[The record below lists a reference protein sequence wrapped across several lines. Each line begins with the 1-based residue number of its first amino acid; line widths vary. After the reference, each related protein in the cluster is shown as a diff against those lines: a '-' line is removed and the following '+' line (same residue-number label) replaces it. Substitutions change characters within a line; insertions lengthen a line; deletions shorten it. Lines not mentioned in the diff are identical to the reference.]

1 MSRNAYGRL
10 PLAGNTNLRTDV
22 RHIVEKTPNPTRNR
36 RRRDA
41 VDSSGTDLLGHYLA
55 GIGAYELLD
64 ADDEVRL
71 AQAIEAGDQ
80 ARQRL
85 DSGERLATDER
96 GHLHRKVSE
105 GDAARRRF
113 VEANLRLVVANAR
126 RYAGN
131 DVEMLDLI
139 QEGNL
144 GLITA
149 VEKFDWRRGF
159 KFSTYATWWIRQAM
173 QRARANLS
181 DSIRL
186 PARLH
191 DFVPA
196 VRAASESLQSQ
207 LGRTPTPEQIAEETG
222 IDVSDVEDALRVG
235 STVALESPV
244 GEDGAMLGDF
254 IADLTALQPDG
265 EVEQVLISEALR
277 DALAEL
283 PSLHRR
289 AVELRYGLDTK
300 GAPATM
306 ASVAAEIDVPE
317 HQVKPLLDESL
328 ELLAERLRRFEEMA
342 AA

>member
-1 MSRNAYGRL
+1 M
-10 PLAGNTNLRTDV
+10 
-22 RHIVEKTPNPTRNR
+22 EKTSYSNTKR
-36 RRRDA
+36 RRGDA
-41 VDSSGTDLLGHYLA
+41 NGSSGTDLLGHYLA

-71 AQAIEAGDQ
+71 AQAIEAGDE

-85 DSGERLATDER
+85 ESGEKLETGERTRLQ
-96 GHLHRKVSE
+96 HRVSE
-105 GDAARRRF
+105 GETARRRF

-131 DVEMLDLI
+131 DVDMLDLI

-196 VRAASESLQSQ
+196 VRAASEALQSQ

-222 IDVSDVEDALRVG
+222 IDVDDVEDALRVG

-265 EVEQVLISEALR
+265 EVEQVMISEALH

-283 PSLHRR
+283 PPLHRR
-289 AVELRYGLDTK
+289 AVELRYGLDVM

-306 ASVAAEIDVPE
+306 ASVANEIGVAE
-317 HQVKPLLDESL
+317 HRVKPLIDEAL
-328 ELLAERLRRFEEMA
+328 EVLAERLRRFEEIA

>member
-1 MSRNAYGRL
+1 VPRTSVRYVVENTSHRN
-10 PLAGNTNLRTDV
+10 
-22 RHIVEKTPNPTRNR
+22 KKR
-36 RRRDA
+36 RRSDA
-41 VDSSGTDLLGHYLA
+41 DSSVTDILGHYLA
-55 GIGAYELLD
+55 GIGSYELLD

-71 AQAIEAGDQ
+71 AQTMEAGDA

-85 DSGERLATDER
+85 ESDDEIESSERARLQSQIAEA
-96 GHLHRKVSE
+96 
-105 GDAARRRF
+105 DAARRRF

-173 QRARANLS
+173 QRARAQLS
-181 DSIRL
+181 ETIRL

-196 VRAASESLQSQ
+196 VRAAAETLQSQ
-207 LGRTPTPEQIAEETG
+207 LGRAPTPEQIAEETG
-222 IDVSDVEDALRVG
+222 IDVSDVEDALQVG

-254 IADLTALQPDG
+254 IADVSSLQPDT
-265 EVEQVLISEALR
+265 EVEQGLVEEALR
-277 DALAEL
+277 DALVGL
-283 PSLHRR
+283 SPLQRR
-289 AVELRYGLDTK
+289 AVELRYGLDDHA
-300 GAPATM
+300 GPATM
-306 ASVAAEIDVPE
+306 ARVAAEIDVPE
-317 HQVKPLLDESL
+317 HQVKPLIDEAL
-328 ELLAERLRRFEEMA
+328 AALAERLRPVEDMRA
-342 AA
+342 A